1 MEIIIAIIAIAILF
15 FLVCV
20 VVSAITYIY
29 EEINHTIKNFK
40 RSLRE
45 LWWGVEWKWN
55 HR

>member
-1 MEIIIAIIAIAILF
+1 MKIIIALIALAIIF

-29 EEINHTIKNFK
+29 EEICHTVKNLK
-40 RSLRE
+40 RSVRE